1 MCPSVCWSWGVK
13 EEEMED
19 KEWVKQDSS
28 ISHTLVKTTE
38 PR

>member
-1 MCPSVCWSWGVK
+1 MK